1 MILRNIINMIKYH
14 NILLTEKK
22 KLLDS
27 QIGSMIFRKM
37 IYNMYNNVNHDH
49 LQGNFHIFQLSFLNI
64 LIQKCLIRGKVNIYT
79 YIYIFTY
86 IYILFFSL
94 PRGTSVL
101 WRKEFSSKELWRNII
116 EQNKCFKNSISV
128 NLLLSKRQMT
138 QYE

>member
-1 MILRNIINMIKYH
+1 MIKYH

-37 IYNMYNNVNHDH
+37 IYNMYNNVNNNH

-79 YIYIFTY
+79 YIYIY
-86 IYILFFSL
+86 IYIYSFFQSSQRHICPL
-94 PRGTSVL
+94 KEGVFQQGTL
-101 WRKEFSSKELWRNII
+101 EKYNRAE
-116 EQNKCFKNSISV
+116 
-128 NLLLSKRQMT
+128 
-138 QYE
+138 

>member
-1 MILRNIINMIKYH
+1 MIKYH

-37 IYNMYNNVNHDH
+37 IYNMYNNVNNNH

-101 WRKEFSSKELWRNII
+101 
-116 EQNKCFKNSISV
+116 
-128 NLLLSKRQMT
+128 
-138 QYE
+138 